1 MQTQD
6 DIRKWTVILKLPAW
20 MACDEC
26 CAADEVRRF
35 YAHGESVEE
44 ALADADAQGA
54 ALFEWDTDEDGDN
67 YHDPAAE
74 FAPVAIYEGHIFDH
88 YTP

>member
-1 MQTQD
+1 MA
-6 DIRKWTVILKLPAW
+6 DIRKWTVILKLPDW

-44 ALADADAQGA
+44 ALADADAQGE
-54 ALFEWDTDEDGDN
+54 LFG
-67 YHDPAAE
+67 
-74 FAPVAIYEGHIFDH
+74 
-88 YTP
+88 